1 MLRMMGQIW
10 KHWLFHQLYSMRI
23 IFNDHIFCVF
33 TEWTKKISTILNS
46 SHAETRSCSQFHH
59 PKTSIS
65 GWMLDFFPI
74 FSMTYGETNWGFPP
88 SWQRWQVLT
97 TCTTSGVPRGPQL
110 LRRRWTF
117 SGRFLWWFLWWLARD
132 ILMVNPLVYWNQ
144 HGKTQFFFFLIGTHQ
159 CKSS

>member
-1 MLRMMGQIW
+1 MLRMMGQMW

-46 SHAETRSCSQFHH
+46 SHAEIRSCSQFHH

-65 GWMLDFFPI
+65 GWVLDFFLSFLWP
-74 FSMTYGETNWGFPP
+74 TAKKNWGFPP

-110 LRRRWTF
+110 LRRRWTL
-117 SGRFLWWFLWWLARD
+117 SGRFLWWLARD
-132 ILMVNPLVYWNQ
+132 IWWLTLWFFETSM
-144 HGKTQFFFFLIGTHQ
+144 GKHSFFLKNRNT
-159 CKSS
+159 SM